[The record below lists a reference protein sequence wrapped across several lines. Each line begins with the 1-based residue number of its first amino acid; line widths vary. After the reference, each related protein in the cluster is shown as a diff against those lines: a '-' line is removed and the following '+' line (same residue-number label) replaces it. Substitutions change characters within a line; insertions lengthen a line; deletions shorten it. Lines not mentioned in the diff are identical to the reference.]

1 MGNNKK
7 KILDTKTLL
16 KMKIDL
22 EKIYSSKEKV
32 FEDVQKQTK
41 LVEILNI
48 ENIAHIFEI
57 YEKITNYAFLKSYIT
72 KNKYSDIW
80 KELGV
85 YKQIRYNM
93 IKTYEYIENLVDL
106 QNSNENNDYLKEN
119 ANEKLNILK
128 KILKSRV
135 YIDYNKTFEK
145 NKLYVTTKEK
155 EELNIYRYN
164 LIRYL
169 EKLKLENRD
178 YDIKEDTEN
187 IYLNTFKI
195 WAKISKKIKNDELYT
210 KEINTI
216 LKAVGNNLKKLKDEY
231 VKLKNIEK
239 DNDNIEEKEIN
250 IFEIL
255 EEMFRIYGRE
265 RKTEILKNSRQN
277 DRRKKNILC

>member
-1 MGNNKK
+1 MEENIVNNKG
-7 KILDTKTLL
+7 KILNTKTLL

-22 EKIYSSKEKV
+22 DKIYSSKEKV

-119 ANEKLNILK
+119 GNKKLDILE
-128 KILKSRV
+128 KILKSRM
-135 YIDYNKTFEK
+135 YIDYNKNFGK
-145 NKLYVTTKEK
+145 DKLYVTAKEK

-164 LIRYL
+164 LIKYL

-178 YDIKEDTEN
+178 YDIKEDKEN

-195 WAKISKKIKNDELYT
+195 WEKISKKIKNDELYT
-210 KEINTI
+210 KETNTI

-239 DNDNIEEKEIN
+239 NNKNIEEKGIN

-255 EEMFRIYGRE
+255 EEMFRFYGKG
-265 RKTEILKNSRQN
+265 RKTKMF
-277 DRRKKNILC
+277 